1 MDVKAAFDAE
11 ARPGGPGGPGEAV
24 VPATDRAL
32 GAAARR
38 LGLRCDAELLAR
50 LEAEGLVAR
59 GAGASVA
66 FSGFLR
72 VVGRLMQLFSL
83 ESLDAV
89 LPRVAEE
96 ASASAAAAAAAAA
109 RPPPE
114 APAAPAAGAGGGAGV
129 HGQDLTGPL
138 FRADVARRLTLPP
151 LPVPRELLRSI
162 FERFSVARMVG
173 GGGPASPGGNGGVA
187 AAAARQ
193 SIVRGL
199 PFGSWTAALAAA
211 GVPVAP
217 SEARELFRLLRLPL
231 GELVSLAQL
240 REAYLAVAGFRFL
253 VTSGLFR
260 DGRDMYSVVMSGRSV
275 LGQVLLDARDVA
287 AEDGGE
293 REGGGGRGDD
303 AVSDVSSDVGDEDG
317 DGRAGG
323 DARRALDMSGE
334 AKQ

>member
-1 MDVKAAFDAE
+1 
-11 ARPGGPGGPGEAV
+11 
-24 VPATDRAL
+24 
-32 GAAARR
+32 
-38 LGLRCDAELLAR
+38 
-50 LEAEGLVAR
+50 VAS

-72 VVGRLMQLFSL
+72 VVGRLMELFGL

-96 ASASAAAAAAAAA
+96 AKAAAANAAAAAAAPQTAA
-109 RPPPE
+109 D
-114 APAAPAAGAGGGAGV
+114 AGAGAAGSASMTASASASAVV

-151 LPVPRELLRSI
+151 VPVPRELLRSI

-173 GGGPASPGGNGGVA
+173 GGAGGGGSP
-187 AAAARQ
+187 RQ

-199 PFGSWTAALAAA
+199 PFSSWTAALAGA

-217 SEARELFRLLRLPL
+217 TEARELFRLLKVSL

-240 REAYLAVAGFRFL
+240 REAYLAIAGFRFL

-260 DGRDMYSVVMSGRSV
+260 DGEDMYAVVMSGRDV
-275 LGQVLLDARDVA
+275 LGQVLLDARDVSA
-287 AEDGGE
+287 ADGGAGA
-293 REGGGGRGDD
+293 GGGGGGGGGGDD
-303 AVSDVSSDVGDEDG
+303 AVSDVSSDVGEEAEEG
-317 DGRAGG
+317 DA
-323 DARRALDMSGE
+323 ARRALDLGGE
-334 AKQ
+334 DGKR